1 MYLLHAGTPKPPSN
15 IELSLTNDE
24 QDLLVTWT
32 SESSKLRPI
41 TQYRVSVRTTVV
53 DDTKS
58 ADIRSRRQSD
68 VEVKEYTTPE
78 ERLLLEN
85 VESGK
90 RYTIQVCAENDLG
103 HACAEPKGFTISGK
117 DGEPKT
123 LVLISEG
130 LEPPSE
136 SSTVVSTLP
145 QGYIIV
151 IILLPCILFL
161 AVCILVI
168 SVIICS
174 CSRYNSKHYYPSQQ
188 GIINNYRIIP
198 EFWQGIQLTV
208 HVEYICL
215 FSHTGYINYQPE
227 GYNIASCTF

>member
-1 MYLLHAGTPKPPSN
+1 MIYSLLNTYGMYIILSSIVYLLRAGTPKPPSN
-15 IELSLTNDE
+15 IELRLTNDE

-41 TQYRVSVRTTVV
+41 TQYRVSVRTAVV

-68 VEVKEYTTPE
+68 IEVKKYTTPE
-78 ERLLLEN
+78 ERLLLEKI
-85 VESGK
+85 ESGK
-90 RYTIQVCAENDLG
+90 TYTIQVCAENNLG

-117 DGEPKT
+117 DGEPRT
-123 LVLISEG
+123 LVLNSDG
-130 LEPPSE
+130 LEPE
-136 SSTVVSTLP
+136 SSTVDSTLP

-174 CSRYNSKHYYPSQQ
+174 CSRYNSKQYYPSQQ
-188 GIINNYRIIP
+188 GTT
-198 EFWQGIQLTV
+198 W
-208 HVEYICL
+208 
-215 FSHTGYINYQPE
+215 
-227 GYNIASCTF
+227 